1 MDRTACDSLQ
11 RELRAYAERASVEQA
26 IESRRIAEFVNVN
39 VAPWR
44 RSTKVGHLTASAWI
58 TDAANEFVLLV
69 HHKKLNK
76 WLQPGGHIDDDDS
89 SLLDAALR
97 EASEET
103 GLADLEPASSR
114 IDAIFDVDVHQI
126 PARADEP
133 AHFHYDIRFR
143 FVTLSAVLTLNHE
156 ESHAIQW
163 FKRSE
168 IEIDA
173 MVDSSVR
180 RMAAIAESVR

>member
-1 MDRTACDSLQ
+1 MDRAACNSLQ
-11 RELRAYAERASVEQA
+11 RELRVYAERASVEQA
-26 IESRRIAEFVNVN
+26 IQSRRFAEFVKVSA
-39 VAPWR
+39 APWR
-44 RSTKVGHLTASAWI
+44 RSSQVGHLTVSAWI
-58 TDAANEFVLLV
+58 TDAENEFVLLV

-89 SLLDAALR
+89 SFVDAALR

-103 GLADLEPASSR
+103 GLEDLELAQ
-114 IDAIFDVDVHQI
+114 DHGNAIFDLDVHHI

-133 AHFHYDIRFR
+133 AHFQYDIRFR
-143 FVTLSAVLTLNHE
+143 FVAQRAALTLNHE
-156 ESHAIQW
+156 ECHAIQW

-173 MVDSSVR
+173 MIDSSVR
-180 RMAAIAESVR
+180 RMAAFAGNFG